1 MKECKRCFELVI
13 LIRHAMMENA
23 LEKAKVL
30 TNELLG
36 ILNGYD
42 RAC

>member
-1 MKECKRCFELVI
+1 MELVI
-13 LIRHAMMENA
+13 LIRHAMMEDD
-23 LEKAKVL
+23 LEEAKVL

-42 RAC
+42 SAC

>member
-13 LIRHAMMENA
+13 LIRHAMMDDD

-30 TNELLG
+30 TNELLD

-42 RAC
+42 SAC